1 MDSLSVAWVIAGI
14 LMVAVL
20 LYGWGKVGFGR
31 AFIAMLLVGK
41 LIAAIYYIVGLD
53 RPVMTLVF
61 RNGAR
66 VTLTAA
72 ELVFLSFL
80 FTLIGTIM
88 VVVYGRI
95 LPKEIREVMHVD
107 RGA

>member
-1 MDSLSVAWVIAGI
+1 MDSVAAAWIIASI

-20 LYGWGKVGFGR
+20 LYSWRMLHSFGK

-53 RPVMTLVF
+53 RPVTTLVF

-80 FTLIGTIM
+80 FTLIGAIAI
-88 VVVYGRI
+88 VVYGRI

-107 RGA
+107 